1 MLRWALP
8 PAAVALLAGFLV
20 TGSAEAKE
28 LDSLVGA
35 WQSEP
40 GQAEDLLIE
49 LRADGTGLVVEGDG
63 ETYPIAWSADF
74 DTSPIQ
80 VELMVDGSL
89 RRSILEFLDDDRIR
103 VTEPRSDYPAGFEDA
118 NPIVFAR
125 TDRSPTA
132 GPAQPP
138 TSDFIVGTWGEAE
151 NDVCSADERARFF
164 ANGIVVLLEADD
176 RLGDA
181 VGFWSLENSEL
192 SLEMVDTDE
201 PHGGAE
207 EQSAVIVAWGQSHMN
222 LMLGPEQVRIVRCD

>member
-8 PAAVALLAGFLV
+8 PAAVALLAGLLV
-20 TGSAEAKE
+20 AGSAGAK
-28 LDSLVGA
+28 DSGALVGA

-40 GQAEDLLIE
+40 GQAEDLWID

-63 ETYPIAWSADF
+63 ETFPIAWSADF
-74 DTSPIQ
+74 DASPIQ
-80 VELMVDGSL
+80 VELLIDGSL

-103 VTEPRSDYPAGFEDA
+103 VTEPRSDYPAGFDDA
-118 NPIVFAR
+118 NPIVFSR

-132 GPAQPP
+132 GPAEPP

-151 NDVCSADERARFF
+151 NGVCNADERARFF
-164 ANGIVVLLEADD
+164 ANGIVVLLESDG

-181 VGFWSLENSEL
+181 IGFWSLDASEL

-201 PHGGAE
+201 PNGSVE